1 MACVETWVK
10 FSYRVIIKIASV
22 QIYYYIQKPFFFFF
36 GLGQKPVFC
45 HNRYVASNTINFQN
59 INKYKYK
66 YIDIYILSNFI
77 FQHVLVNKIVL
88 KCCTC
93 EASWWWCNDD
103 DRYQFLMSIRR
114 TQRTQEYS
122 QIYFF
127 LPHLFSSFEMLFLSI
142 SNNKK
147 KFDFNDEK
155 NKKFGFFFLL
165 ISSQMILM
173 RITWNVPLGCI
184 WLG

>member
-1 MACVETWVK
+1 
-10 FSYRVIIKIASV
+10 
-22 QIYYYIQKPFFFFF
+22 
-36 GLGQKPVFC
+36 
-45 HNRYVASNTINFQN
+45 
-59 INKYKYK
+59 
-66 YIDIYILSNFI
+66 
-77 FQHVLVNKIVL
+77 
-88 KCCTC
+88 
-93 EASWWWCNDD
+93 
-103 DRYQFLMSIRR
+103 
-114 TQRTQEYS
+114 
-122 QIYFF
+122 
-127 LPHLFSSFEMLFLSI
+127 MLFLSI